1 MCCSMT
7 PCMVW
12 FLNVFLDFLK
22 FFFIK
27 TQNKTRITFCKLDIF
42 VNKKMSKTAKVL
54 EMLFGTLEFTT
65 TVWILKVDGFLNARG
80 GARRATG
87 SPLGLTRVSKT
98 R

>member
-1 MCCSMT
+1 MQLLMT

-12 FLNVFLDFLK
+12 FLNGFYGFLE

-42 VNKKMSKTAKVL
+42 VGQKMSKTEKVL

-65 TVWILKVDGFLNARG
+65 TLWIPKVDALLDARG
-80 GARRATG
+80 GARRATD
-87 SPLGLTRVSKT
+87 PCN
-98 R
+98 

>member
-1 MCCSMT
+1 M
-7 PCMVW
+7 
-12 FLNVFLDFLK
+12 
-22 FFFIK
+22 K

-42 VNKKMSKTAKVL
+42 VDKKMSKTAKVL

-87 SPLGLTRVSKT
+87 SPLGLTRVSNNQLGLAIT
-98 R
+98 N